1 MDMKWRKILP
11 NKDAL
16 HLGIWYILVWPYNYF
31 ELERKQE
38 FYFFNRN
45 FVWLTLFQV
54 MTELSDGEDFFL
66 IDYFLKQF

>member
-1 MDMKWRKILP
+1 MDMKWRKIFP

-16 HLGIWYILVWPYNYF
+16 DLGIWYILVWPYNYF

-38 FYFFNRN
+38 FYFFNHN

-54 MTELSDGEDFFL
+54 MTELSDGEDCFL